1 MSLPRLVDRLKFWQG
16 RSLVPEPLRL
26 FDRWLLL
33 HHPQIWRSR
42 LLWVA
47 PLCFVLTVAAWWT
60 AKVPM
65 TPETVWTAG
74 QIDAVVGYVQ
84 LLELISL
91 GFWLVLARRHAC
103 AAGALGAWLKA
114 GACAMLVALM
124 LMLPGIA
131 AREVLK
137 GQVAAVLPN
146 ADIRQH
152 MSVLERL
159 GRLCVPLDGGI
170 EQLPNAEERITR
182 LVSRNLPQIEETLR
196 RFDLEL
202 KRHDGRLR
210 IVLED
215 ETGLVCSNV
224 VRLTPAYPETS
235 AWNLLTHIDR
245 VQSEV
250 SAAGTWRRVAA
261 REWALV
267 PIVLLG
273 VGIPAAML
281 LHPPGGLSAYA
292 TSLLAHGW
300 HRPLARPG
308 RRPWQW
314 LRAIDRRWL
323 MRRPALWASGIHL
336 LFSELLIVVVAVY
349 AFWLLLAAGRDAV
362 GVATLWESVL
372 GDGTASSLA
381 VISVVALAPLL
392 WFARYR
398 RHDIHATGDSA
409 LRWLVSVFAMATV
422 LPASLI
428 AVAFSLTKDSVT
440 AIDILFAVSHTG
452 MIFGFHLL
460 SATLVVNFVGIGSAV
475 AGVALSLPLTFATLA
490 LKVSG
495 AMDDA
500 TTVVL
505 PTLLISGGW
514 LAGQLKLHRMRAA
527 FSVSMGRRRRMMA
540 SLLVSLAP
548 AAALQPEFLVTGLAV
563 KGAGQFTPWIGEAA
577 SELVVLG
584 IGTLLKLLVLLL
596 VYRHLIMPSLRV
608 LSLSRVVP
616 HEQ

>member
-84 LLELISL
+84 LLELIGL
-91 GFWLVLARRHAC
+91 GFWLVLALRHAC
-103 AAGALGAWLKA
+103 AGGALGAWLKA
-114 GACAMLVALM
+114 GACATLVALL

-131 AREVLK
+131 AREVLN
-137 GQVAAVLPN
+137 GQVAGVLPN
-146 ADIRQH
+146 VDIRQH
-152 MSVLERL
+152 MSVLERF
-159 GRLCVPLDGGI
+159 GRLCVPPEVD
-170 EQLPNAEERITR
+170 AKKTITR
-182 LVSRNLPQIEETLR
+182 QLRDNLPQFEETLR
-196 RFDLEL
+196 RFGLEL
-202 KRHDGRLR
+202 NWIDRELDIRL
-210 IVLED
+210 D
-215 ETGLVCSNV
+215 YETGLVCARV
-224 VRLTPAYPETS
+224 FRRLAADAETS

-250 SAAGTWRRVAA
+250 STAGTWRRVAA

-292 TSLLAHGW
+292 TSLLARGW